1 MLPMFPV
8 CSVTYVSGHTRRRP
22 GKERRVTGFPGG
34 DAAHLSGLR
43 VLSSLRPCSP
53 GRRFAPPPGKE
64 RRVTD
69 FPGGDAAHLSGLRI
83 LSSLRPGRPA
93 PPSGKA
99 RRVAGFP
106 GGDAAH
112 LSGLRVLSSLRPGSP
127 GRRFAPPPGKERRV
141 AGFPGGDAAHLSGLR
156 VLSNLRAC
164 SPAKRSASRG
174 IIGYSAEAR
183 APAPRSA
190 AGCVSAQSEYV
201 DTADPAYPPDSGGDY
216 CARFLA
222 SRE

>member
-22 GKERRVTGFPGG
+22 GKERRVTEFPGG

-69 FPGGDAAHLSGLRI
+69 FPGGDAAHLSGLSILSSLRACSPGRRFAPPPGKERRVTDFPGGDAAHLSGLRI

-93 PPSGKA
+93 PPPGKA
-99 RRVAGFP
+99 RRVAEFP

-112 LSGLRVLSSLRPGSP
+112 LSGLRVLSS
-127 GRRFAPPPGKERRV
+127 
-141 AGFPGGDAAHLSGLR
+141 
-156 VLSNLRAC
+156 LRAC

>member
-22 GKERRVTGFPGG
+22 GKERRVTEFPGG

-43 VLSSLRPCSP
+43 VLSSLGPGSP

-99 RRVAGFP
+99 RRVAEFP

-112 LSGLRVLSSLRPGSP
+112 LSGLRVLSSLRPCSP